1 LRFLAAA
8 LGLTVPCFFVVITSF
23 VSDSLVE
30 SSTGMILF
38 GLLAADVFAPF
49 AGDFFAPFAGD
60 FFAPF
65 ASDVFTPFAAKTAK
79 TGKLQMQLSF
89 IFW

>member
-49 AGDFFAPFAGD
+49 AGDFFAPFATD
-60 FFAPF
+60 VLTLLLRDVPF
-65 ASDVFTPFAAKTAK
+65 EFYYFSNN
-79 TGKLQMQLSF
+79 
-89 IFW
+89 I

>member
-8 LGLTVPCFFVVITSF
+8 LGLTAPCFFVVITSF

-38 GLLAADVFAPF
+38 GLLAAD
-49 AGDFFAPFAGD
+49 FFAPFATD
-60 FFAPF
+60 VLTLLLRDVPF
-65 ASDVFTPFAAKTAK
+65 EFYYFSNN
-79 TGKLQMQLSF
+79 
-89 IFW
+89 I